1 MVPKSGSGA
10 SKGNPQGKQRF
21 QAVLTG
27 SCCAQAAQ
35 SAGQMY
41 QSKAGQAGTSLEMT
55 LWP

>member
-10 SKGNPQGKQRF
+10 SNGNPQGKQRF
-21 QAVLTG
+21 QAVLAG
-27 SCCAQAAQ
+27 SCCAQAAP

-41 QSKAGQAGTSLEMT
+41 QSKAEQAGTSPGMT